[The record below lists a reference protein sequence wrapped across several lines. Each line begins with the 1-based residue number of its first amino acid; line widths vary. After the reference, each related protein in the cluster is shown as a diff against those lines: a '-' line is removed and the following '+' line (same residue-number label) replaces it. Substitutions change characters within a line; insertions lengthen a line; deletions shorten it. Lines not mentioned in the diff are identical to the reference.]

1 MYTGPAVTESI
12 LMQPMIREFEGKLSS
27 GLILLP
33 GCGLQLV

>member
-1 MYTGPAVTESI
+1 MYTGPAVTESV
-12 LMQPMIREFEGKLSS
+12 LMQPMTRKFEEKLSS